1 MSKRPQILAHVF
13 SFDVKFK
20 GARRTSFYR
29 KLFGFSTRV
38 RHLGKDGST
47 KIYQHIGPGLLT
59 GIPHLR
65 LGKSVIAVPA
75 AAAPKLSS
83 FFSSP
88 TWQPMELHSFD
99 AILPADLRLRAM
111 EGALGRPM
119 LVGQGKQATLAS
131 EIAELCGLAERGGL
145 GPEVAER
152 IHRALRA
159 AEELMR
165 LDWSDDRE
173 FSNKLEAQLVILR
186 KYV

>member
-13 SFDVKFK
+13 SFDIKFK

-29 KLFGFSTRV
+29 KLFGFSTRT
-38 RHLGKDGST
+38 RHLGKDGSIRT
-47 KIYQHIGPGLLT
+47 YQHVSPGLLT
-59 GIPHLR
+59 GIPHFK

-99 AILPADLRLRAM
+99 AMLPADLRLRAM
-111 EGALGRPM
+111 EEALGRPM
-119 LVGQGKQATLAS
+119 LVGHGEQAPLAS
-131 EIAELCGLAERGGL
+131 EIAELCGLAEQGGL
-145 GPEVAER
+145 SPEITER
-152 IHRALRA
+152 IRRALRA
-159 AEELMR
+159 AEELVR

-173 FSNKLEAQLVILR
+173 FSNKLEAQLAILR
-186 KYV
+186 KSV